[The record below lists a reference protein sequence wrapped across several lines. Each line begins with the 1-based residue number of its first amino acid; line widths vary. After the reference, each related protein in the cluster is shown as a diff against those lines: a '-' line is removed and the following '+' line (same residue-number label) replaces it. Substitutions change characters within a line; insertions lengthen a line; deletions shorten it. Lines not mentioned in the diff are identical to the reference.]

1 MLALGYSNA
10 TYVYD
15 DERALRDALVSARDA
30 HCQVDL
36 YLLVLGGFPYSS
48 IMDGFAPRAPPALRL
63 VYDTGGSDLRDGH
76 HWVERGAKVF
86 IGHRGN
92 NAAPIFYAFF
102 LPALLRGNAVDDAV
116 ASANRIT
123 RALLLGGTLGS
134 SAGNELWLD
143 TEAHVVDGELG
154 VP

>member
-1 MLALGYSNA
+1 MDRLIASVLLVFALQCPLLTLGVFGGLTFATTVELASVVAQRAPDNGHGCVRAIAYRDRVPLDESAGTRLYTFPMLALGYSNA

-76 HWVERGAKVF
+76 HWVE
-86 IGHRGN
+86 
-92 NAAPIFYAFF
+92 
-102 LPALLRGNAVDDAV
+102 
-116 ASANRIT
+116 
-123 RALLLGGTLGS
+123 
-134 SAGNELWLD
+134 
-143 TEAHVVDGELG
+143 
-154 VP
+154 